1 YFGAVSSCEGTTGRL
16 QFSRTHV
23 VGGRVGEIAA
33 ERDAFDNAAEI
44 VAIDAVGDDKV
55 DLASVSL
62 AVASELVGGERKR
75 ERRQPR
81 VVGGAGKAM
90 RPGGKRAG
98 HLPGPE
104 AIFFPFGLFDPEQPA
119 GELSVCSRQK
129 QQPARFRLETASR
142 DKGASTLADF
152 LLD

>member
-1 YFGAVSSCEGTTGRL
+1 FRERIAACNLYFGSVSSCEGTTGRL
-16 QFSRTHV
+16 QFSGTHI

-75 ERRQPR
+75 ERRQPH
-81 VVGGAGKAM
+81 VVRRAGKAI
-90 RPGGKRAG
+90 RAPGQR
-98 HLPGPE
+98 
-104 AIFFPFGLFDPEQPA
+104 
-119 GELSVCSRQK
+119 
-129 QQPARFRLETASR
+129 
-142 DKGASTLADF
+142 GAQSS
-152 LLD
+152 